1 MFVGCYSPHTGT
13 DKMQPPAES
22 RTSSSYG
29 RGNDSHGG
37 RDGNADDV
45 TAGSYAAG
53 KAKPA
58 CPPGLELSAIVRR
71 TE

>member
-1 MFVGCYSPHTGT
+1 MFGGCYSPHTGT
-13 DKMQPPAES
+13 DNMQPPAES
-22 RTSSSYG
+22 RTLSSYG
-29 RGNDSHGG
+29 RGNDPHGG

-58 CPPGLELSAIVRR
+58 CAPDLELSAIVRR